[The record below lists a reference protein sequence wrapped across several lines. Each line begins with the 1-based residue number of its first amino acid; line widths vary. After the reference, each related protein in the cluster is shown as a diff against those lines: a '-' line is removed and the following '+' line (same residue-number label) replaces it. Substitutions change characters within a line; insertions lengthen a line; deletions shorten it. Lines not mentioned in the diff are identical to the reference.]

1 MRAPAW
7 TPKTAAHHRAMLRLP
22 IILIS
27 TAAKTPTPYHYTVYQ
42 APPASHRGAACC
54 PDTIPRPIAP
64 PAATR

>member
-7 TPKTAAHHRAMLRLP
+7 TPKTAAHYRAMLRLP

-42 APPASHRGAACC
+42 APRPATGGLLAV
-54 PDTIPRPIAP
+54 PIRYRA
-64 PAATR
+64 R